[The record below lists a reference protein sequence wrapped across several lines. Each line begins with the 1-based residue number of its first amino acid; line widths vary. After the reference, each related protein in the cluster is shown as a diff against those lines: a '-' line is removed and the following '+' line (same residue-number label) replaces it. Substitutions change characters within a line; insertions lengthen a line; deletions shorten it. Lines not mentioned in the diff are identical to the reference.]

1 MPKLSKYE
9 QHALKEIH
17 SWKAPDIGWFGQAL
31 KVINQP
37 LDKAGDLLF
46 KTPVVGS
53 TIQSAIE
60 GLTSVCHDA
69 AQWSVRPEAIFEEFR
84 GDGHSTIKTHM
95 DIHDLD
101 LAQIDKV
108 VGFLGAKY

>member
-60 GLTSVCHDA
+60 GPNECMP
-69 AQWSVRPEAIFEEFR
+69 RR
-84 GDGHSTIKTHM
+84 GSMECK
-95 DIHDLD
+95 
-101 LAQIDKV
+101 ARSY
-108 VGFLGAKY
+108 F